1 MSVENFLEVLA
12 QDRTVAVVRAA
23 AVPDPAALCQALVNS
38 GIRSVELTFTI
49 PGVLDLIKEAV
60 STAAQH
66 GATVGVG
73 TVLTG
78 EQARTAIDAG
88 AQFLVTPG
96 LRRDVARVASN
107 AGIPFALGV
116 LTPSEV
122 AEALDLGST
131 AIKIFPARQWGPGYL
146 KDLQGP
152 FPGIKL
158 LPSGGIDASNAADYL
173 RAGALAVGCGT
184 SVVPPSAIEAGDW
197 AHIGSLAQNFVA
209 SLGAR

>member
-23 AVPDPAALCQALVNS
+23 AVPDPAALCQALVNG

-60 STAAQH
+60 NTAAQH

-78 EQARTAIDAG
+78 EQARAAIDAG

-122 AEALDLGST
+122 A
-131 AIKIFPARQWGPGYL
+131 
-146 KDLQGP
+146 
-152 FPGIKL
+152 
-158 LPSGGIDASNAADYL
+158 
-173 RAGALAVGCGT
+173 
-184 SVVPPSAIEAGDW
+184 
-197 AHIGSLAQNFVA
+197 
-209 SLGAR
+209 